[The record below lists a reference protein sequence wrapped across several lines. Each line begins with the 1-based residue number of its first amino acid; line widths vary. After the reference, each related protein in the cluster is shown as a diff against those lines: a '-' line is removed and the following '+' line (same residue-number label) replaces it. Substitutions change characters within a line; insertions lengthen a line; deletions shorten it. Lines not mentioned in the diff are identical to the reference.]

1 MEINAKL
8 VMSLRDKTLLPMM
21 QCKEALLATKG
32 NHVDEDQWFEQAI
45 EYLRKKGINTA
56 DRFAGR
62 ETTSGGIGM
71 SIVDGWRGS
80 LVLLGCQTDFVAK
93 SEMFKELAKSIA
105 FMYANHDVEK
115 EGSNFLIEGKTV
127 DELLVEKT
135 HQMGEKVT
143 LVSHQSLEPDHF
155 TPGSKVVGY
164 NHDGRVAAVV
174 TGTGDEQKLKNIV
187 LHIVSS
193 NPAPVA
199 VSRNKVD
206 QSLVDKE
213 AAIIAALPEVH
224 NKPEAIRG
232 KIILGKLD
240 RFYKERVLLEQEMLL
255 DAEKKETVGQ
265 YCTRNGL
272 TISDFIRLEV
282 NT

>member
-8 VMSLRDKTLLPMM
+8 VMSLRDKTTLPMM

-32 NHVDEDQWFEQAI
+32 NHVAEEQWFEQAI
-45 EYLRKKGINTA
+45 EYLRKKGVNTA

-93 SEMFKELAKSIA
+93 SEMFKELAKSIS
-105 FMYANHDVEK
+105 FMYADLETD
-115 EGSNFLIEGKTV
+115 GSNCLIEGKTV
-127 DELLVEKT
+127 DDLLVEKT
-135 HQMGEKVT
+135 HQMGEKLT
-143 LVSHQSLEPDHF
+143 LVSSQSLEPNRLV
-155 TPGSKVVGY
+155 TGSKVVGY
-164 NHDGRVAAVV
+164 NHDGRVAAIV
-174 TGTGDEQKLKNIV
+174 TGTGDEAKLKNVV

-199 VSRNKVD
+199 VNRKMVD
-206 QSLVDKE
+206 PSLVDKE
-213 AAIIAALPEVH
+213 AAIIAALPEVQ

-265 YCTRNGL
+265 YLARNGL
-272 TISDFIRLEV
+272 TIDQFIRVEIAG
-282 NT
+282 T